1 MIPYIVNLFFFLYP
15 RFLPCAVFPV
25 LSDAGSVWAIRGMA
39 GWILGF
45 ADSVSPVRRMGP
57 AAYPSGIK
65 GDISGTALGDYR
77 DLSASPGSIIPAGK
91 TESGALSGWQQPD
104 IRRDGRIGFR
114 IGMGASLQIF
124 IADSLYNGNQPDLRL
139 ISVQPYFPAIEIL
152 RRFPEGIGILLR
164 KSGMWG
170 SAFSGNDRLS
180 LRIG

>member
-1 MIPYIVNLFFFLYP
+1 M
-15 RFLPCAVFPV
+15 FPV
-25 LSDAGSVWAIRGMA
+25 LSEAGSVWAVRGMA

-45 ADSVSPVRRMGP
+45 AESVSPVRRMGP

-124 IADSLYNGNQPDLRL
+124 IADGIYNRNQPDLRL

-152 RRFPEGIGILLR
+152 RRFPEGIGVLLR